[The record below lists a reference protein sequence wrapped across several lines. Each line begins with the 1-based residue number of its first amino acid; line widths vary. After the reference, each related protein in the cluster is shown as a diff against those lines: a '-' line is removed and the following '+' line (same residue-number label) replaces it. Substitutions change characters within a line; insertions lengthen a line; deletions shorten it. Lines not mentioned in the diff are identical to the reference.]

1 MIALLWLVL
10 TVPAAPDPTLA
21 AIQAELQSSQK
32 MLAARSPAPY
42 FIGYSVTDVEYVQVS
57 ASNGAIE
64 SASRNRSRW
73 LDVSVRAGSYELDN
87 THRVPGETNAASF
100 TFPLRGPMNGNTAVL
115 AAALWR
121 ATERVYKDAA
131 RRYLRVESAKDVR
144 LQGEDTSPDFAK
156 PLPQDVTACTAVT
169 AASLG
174 DNVDG
179 QMEQWKVNL
188 RQWSELFRRER
199 HILNS
204 HIALS
209 VRSATRYVVS
219 SDGLCNMEPSV
230 LFRVG
235 LLAESKAADGM
246 DLNRFESFEA
256 RRATD
261 LPDTAQV
268 AAKIAIMSADLKAL
282 ENAPVL
288 EPYSGPAI
296 LSGRAA
302 AVFFHEALGH
312 RVEGPRQREVDSG
325 QTFTHKVG
333 EHILPSFINVVD
345 DPTVT
350 KYPQSSGDIELMGA
364 YRFDEEGIRAERV
377 DVAGKG
383 VLHGFLMSRTP
394 VRGFSASNGHG
405 RAEPGQIPVGRQ
417 GNLIV
422 TSDKTVP
429 RERLRKMLIDEVKKR
444 KKPYGL
450 LFGDVEG
457 GYTLTHRFVA
467 QVFQVFPLMVW
478 RVFPDGRPDEL
489 VRGAELV
496 GTPLVTLGKIE
507 AAGDDPQVFN
517 GYCGAESG
525 YIPVSAVAPSLLIS
539 EMEVQK
545 KARSYD
551 RPPLLSPPDDSHFS
565 PDSHNSQDPVLSA
578 MQDEMKR
585 GTGELRL
592 GDLER
597 PYYME
602 YRLADLQK
610 VEAAASLGAQTEY
623 SLQSYRP
630 LTVGV
635 RVGDPQLDNTSFASA
650 AEPGVGTGANEQFTV
665 SLDPSYPALRQDL
678 WIATDQTYK
687 RSLSSL
693 AAKRAYLRT
702 ASREDP
708 LPDFGKAPATGKLL
722 PRIEMPPG
730 TAEACAAMTRDIS
743 ARLAG
748 KSDLRD
754 TSVRVSVES
763 ANEYYLNSEGASYRS
778 PRNLRT
784 LRAWATAATPDGQR
798 LRGGFATVDRPSI
811 DAPCGAADGKTFG
824 DRLLSSYDELM
835 SAVRAPQGEEYVGP
849 VLVEADAAATILAT
863 LLPQTI
869 VARKGVLTDNPV
881 SLDSDRDLPS
891 LNGRVLPSSFEV
903 TDDPAASPLPGAIDF
918 DDEAVPPSQVRVI
931 EKGILKHP
939 LSTRVPVKGAPES
952 NGHARAQAGGAAL
965 PAPSNL
971 MVEANGAMS
980 AAELKDR
987 LRALCRERGLPYGL
1001 LLRRFQ
1007 TAGSVEDF
1015 SPEDLSD
1022 PSMEAT
1028 LAGTGRG
1035 GSALQ
1040 PLSLWKVY
1048 ANDGREEQVRGLLLA
1063 DLRLSALK
1071 TILAAGREKATFQGF
1086 YTPPSSFTMGVLA
1099 VGLSEGLPFTLTA
1112 PAVLFDELEFRPQR
1126 RASVTQAFRPV
1137 LVHLTLR

>member
-1 MIALLWLVL
+1 MIALLLL
-10 TVPAAPDPTLA
+10 ALSVPATPDATLTAIRASLQDSQKRLA
-21 AIQAELQSSQK
+21 ADN
-32 MLAARSPAPY
+32 PAPY

-64 SASRNRSRW
+64 STSRNRSRW
-73 LDVSVRAGSYELDN
+73 LDVSVRTGSYELDN
-87 THRVPGETNAASF
+87 THRVPGEANSASF
-100 TFPLRGPMNGNTAVL
+100 TFPLRGPMNGSPTVL

-121 ATERVYKDAA
+121 ATDRVYKDAA

-144 LQGEDTSPDFAK
+144 LQGDDNSPDFAK
-156 PLPQDVTACTAVT
+156 PLPQDVTACTAVSP
-169 AASLG
+169 ASLG
-174 DNVDG
+174 DDVDG
-179 QMEQWKVNL
+179 QMEKWKTSL

-204 HIALS
+204 HITLS
-209 VRSATRYVVS
+209 VRSATQYVVS
-219 SDGLCNMEPSV
+219 TDGLCNMEPSV

-235 LLAESKAADGM
+235 LLAEGKAPDGM

-256 RRATD
+256 RSAAS
-261 LPDTAQV
+261 LPDTTQV
-268 AAKIAIMSADLKAL
+268 AAKIAIMSADVKAL
-282 ENAPVL
+282 ESAPVL

-312 RVEGPRQREVDSG
+312 RVEGTRQREADSG

-333 EHILPSFINVVD
+333 EHILPSFISVVD

-350 KYPQSSGDIELMGA
+350 KYPQPAGNIELMGA
-364 YRFDEEGIRAERV
+364 YHFDEEGIRAERV
-377 DVAGKG
+377 DVADKG

-422 TSDKTVP
+422 SSDKSVP

-478 RVFPDGRPDEL
+478 RIYPDGRPDEL

-545 KARSYD
+545 KARSFD
-551 RPPLLSPPDDSHFS
+551 RPPLLAPPDDSHAS
-565 PDSHNSQDPVLSA
+565 PDSQDPVLNA
-578 MQDEMKR
+578 MRDEMKR
-585 GTGELRL
+585 STTELRL
-592 GDLER
+592 GDLES

-602 YRLADLQK
+602 YRLADLTK
-610 VEAAASLGAQTEY
+610 VEAAASLGAQTEN
-623 SLQSYRP
+623 SWQSYRP

-635 RVGDPQLDNTSFASA
+635 RVGDPQLDNTNFASS
-650 AEPGVGTGANEQFTV
+650 AEPGVGTGANEQYTV
-665 SLDPSYPALRQDL
+665 SLDSSYPALRQDL
-678 WIATDQTYK
+678 WIASDQTYK

-702 ASREDP
+702 ADREDS
-708 LPDFGKAPATGKLL
+708 LPDFFKAPTVGKLL
-722 PRIEMPPG
+722 PRIEMRPG
-730 TAEACAAMTRDIS
+730 AADACAAMTRDIS
-743 ARLAG
+743 GRLAG
-748 KSDLRD
+748 KSGLRD

-763 ANEYYLNSEGASYRS
+763 ANQYYLNSEGAAARS
-778 PRNLRT
+778 PRLLRT
-784 LRAWATAATPDGQR
+784 LRAWATATTPDGQR
-798 LRGGFATVDRPSI
+798 LRGGFAIVDRPNAA
-811 DAPCGAADGKTFG
+811 DPCGAADGKTFG
-824 DRLLSSYDELM
+824 DHLLRSYDELM
-835 SAVRAPQGEEYVGP
+835 SAARAPQGEEYVGP
-849 VLVEADAAATILAT
+849 VLVEADAAAAIFAT

-869 VARKGVLTDNPV
+869 VGRKAVLTDNPV
-881 SLDSDRDLPS
+881 AIDSDRDLPS
-891 LNGRVLPSSFEV
+891 LNGRVLPPSFEV
-903 TDDPAASPLPGAIDF
+903 TDDPAANPLPGAADF
-918 DDEAVPPSQVRVI
+918 DDEAVVPARVRVI

-952 NGHARAQAGGAAL
+952 NGHARASAGGPAL
-965 PAPSNL
+965 PAPTNL
-971 MVEANGAMS
+971 MVES
-980 AAELKDR
+980 AGGLSGTELKDR

-1015 SPEDLSD
+1015 SPEDLTD

-1028 LAGTGRG
+1028 ISGTGRG

-1048 ANDGREEQVRGLLLA
+1048 ADDGREEQVRGLLLS
-1063 DLRLSALK
+1063 DLRLTALK
-1071 TILAAGREKATFQGF
+1071 TILAAGQEKATFQGF
-1086 YTPPSSFTMGVLA
+1086 YTPPSSFMLGVLA

-1126 RASVTQAFRPV
+1126 RAP
-1137 LVHLTLR
+1137 

>member
-1 MIALLWLVL
+1 MIALLLLALSVQATPDATL
-10 TVPAAPDPTLA
+10 TAIRTSLQDSQKRLA
-21 AIQAELQSSQK
+21 ASN
-32 MLAARSPAPY
+32 PAPY

-87 THRVPGETNAASF
+87 THRVPGEANSASF
-100 TFPLRGPMNGNTAVL
+100 TFPLRGPMNGSPTVL
-115 AAALWR
+115 ATALWR
-121 ATERVYKDAA
+121 ATDRVYKDAA

-144 LQGEDTSPDFAK
+144 LQSDDNSPDFAK
-156 PLPQDVTACTAVT
+156 PLPQDVTACTAVSP
-169 AASLG
+169 ASLG
-174 DNVDG
+174 DDVDG
-179 QMEQWKVNL
+179 QMEKWKASL
-188 RQWSELFRRER
+188 RQWSELFRQDAR

-204 HIALS
+204 HITLA
-209 VRSATRYVVS
+209 VRSATQYVVS
-219 SDGLCNMEPSV
+219 TDGLCNMEPSV

-235 LLAESKAADGM
+235 LLAEGKAADGM

-256 RRATD
+256 RSATG

-268 AAKIAIMSADLKAL
+268 AAKIAIMSADVKAL

-312 RVEGPRQREVDSG
+312 RVEGTRQREADSG

-333 EHILPSFINVVD
+333 EHILPSFISVVD

-350 KYPQSSGDIELMGA
+350 EYPQPTGNIELMGA
-364 YRFDEEGIRAERV
+364 YHFDEEGIRAERV
-377 DVAGKG
+377 DVADRG

-422 TSDKTVP
+422 SSDKSVP

-478 RVFPDGRPDEL
+478 RIYPDGRPDEL

-551 RPPLLSPPDDSHFS
+551 RPPLLSPPDDSHAS
-565 PDSHNSQDPVLSA
+565 PDSHDSQDPVLSA
-578 MQDEMKR
+578 MRDEMQR
-585 GTGELRL
+585 STTELRL

-602 YRLADLQK
+602 YRLADVTK
-610 VEAAASLGAQTEY
+610 VEAAASLGAQTEN

-635 RVGDPQLDNTSFASA
+635 RVGDPQLDNTNFASS

-678 WIATDQTYK
+678 WIASDQTYK

-702 ASREDP
+702 AEREDP
-708 LPDFGKAPATGKLL
+708 LPDFVKAPTVSKLL
-722 PRIEMPPG
+722 PRIEMRPE
-730 TAEACAAMTRDIS
+730 AADACAAMTRDIS
-743 ARLAG
+743 GRLAG

-763 ANEYYLNSEGASYRS
+763 ANQYYLNSEGAFFRS
-778 PRNLRT
+778 PRYLRT
-784 LRAWATAATPDGQR
+784 LRAWATATTPDGQR
-798 LRGGFATVDRPSI
+798 LRGGFAIVDRPHAG
-811 DAPCGAADGKTFG
+811 DPCGAADGKTFG
-824 DRLLSSYDELM
+824 DRLLRSYDELM
-835 SAVRAPQGEEYVGP
+835 SAARAPQGEEYVGP
-849 VLVEADAAATILAT
+849 VLVEADAAAAIFAT
-863 LLPQTI
+863 LLPPTI
-869 VARKGVLTDNPV
+869 VGRKAVLTDNPV
-881 SLDSDRDLPS
+881 AMDSDRDLPS
-891 LNGRVLPSSFEV
+891 RNGRVLPPSFEV
-903 TDDPAASPLPGAIDF
+903 TDDPAANPLPGAGGESKALALEGTDF
-918 DDEAVPPSQVRVI
+918 DDEAVAPSRVRVI

-952 NGHARAQAGGAAL
+952 NGHARASAGGPAL
-965 PAPSNL
+965 PAPTNL
-971 MVEANGAMS
+971 MVESVGGLS
-980 AAELKDR
+980 GIELKDR

-1015 SPEDLSD
+1015 SPEDLTD

-1028 LAGTGRG
+1028 ISGTGRG

-1048 ANDGREEQVRGLLLA
+1048 ADDGHEEQVRGLLLS
-1063 DLRLSALK
+1063 DLRLTALK
-1071 TILAAGREKATFQGF
+1071 TILASGQERATFQGF
-1086 YTPPSSFTMGVLA
+1086 YTPPSSFMLGVLA
-1099 VGLSEGLPFTLTA
+1099 VGLGEGLPFTLTA

-1126 RASVTQAFRPV
+1126 RAP
-1137 LVHLTLR
+1137 

>member
-1 MIALLWLVL
+1 
-10 TVPAAPDPTLA
+10 
-21 AIQAELQSSQK
+21 
-32 MLAARSPAPY
+32 
-42 FIGYSVTDVEYVQVS
+42 
-57 ASNGAIE
+57 
-64 SASRNRSRW
+64 
-73 LDVSVRAGSYELDN
+73 
-87 THRVPGETNAASF
+87 
-100 TFPLRGPMNGNTAVL
+100 
-115 AAALWR
+115 
-121 ATERVYKDAA
+121 
-131 RRYLRVESAKDVR
+131 
-144 LQGEDTSPDFAK
+144 
-156 PLPQDVTACTAVT
+156 
-169 AASLG
+169 
-174 DNVDG
+174 
-179 QMEQWKVNL
+179 
-188 RQWSELFRRER
+188 
-199 HILNS
+199 
-204 HIALS
+204 
-209 VRSATRYVVS
+209 
-219 SDGLCNMEPSV
+219 
-230 LFRVG
+230 
-235 LLAESKAADGM
+235 
-246 DLNRFESFEA
+246 
-256 RRATD
+256 
-261 LPDTAQV
+261 
-268 AAKIAIMSADLKAL
+268 MSADVKAL

-312 RVEGPRQREVDSG
+312 RVEGTRQRESDSG

-345 DPTVT
+345 DPTLT
-350 KYPQSSGDIELMGA
+350 KYSQLPGPIELMGA
-364 YRFDEEGIRAERV
+364 YQFDDEGIRAERV
-377 DVAGKG
+377 DVASKG

-394 VRGFSASNGHG
+394 VRSFSASNGHG

-422 TSDKTVP
+422 TSDKSVP

-478 RVFPDGRPDEL
+478 RIYPDGRPDEL

-551 RPPLLSPPDDSHFS
+551 RPPLLSPPDNSHPSQDSHS
-565 PDSHNSQDPVLSA
+565 SHDSQDPVLTA
-578 MQDEMKR
+578 MQDEMHR
-585 GTGELRL
+585 STTELHL

-602 YRLADLQK
+602 YRLADQQK

-623 SLQSYRP
+623 SVQSYRP

-635 RVGDPQLDNTSFASA
+635 RVGDPQLDNTNFASA
-650 AEPGVGTGANEQFTV
+650 AEPGVGTGANEQFAI

-693 AAKRAYLRT
+693 AGKRAYLRT
-702 ASREDP
+702 ATREDP
-708 LPDFGKAPATGKLL
+708 LPDFVKTPTVSKLL
-722 PRIEMPPG
+722 PRIEMRPA

-748 KSDLRD
+748 KPDLRD
-754 TSVRVSVES
+754 TSVRVSVET
-763 ANEYYLNSEGASYRS
+763 ANQYYLNSEGAYFRS
-778 PRNLRT
+778 PRYQRT
-784 LRAWATAATPDGQR
+784 LRAWATATTPDGQR
-798 LRGGFATVDRPSI
+798 LRGGFAIVDHS
-811 DAPCGAADGKTFG
+811 DATSNLTAPCGDADAKTFG
-824 DRLLSSYDELM
+824 DRLTKSYDELM
-835 SAVRAPQGEEYVGP
+835 AAAHAPQGEEYVGP
-849 VLVEADAAATILAT
+849 VLVEADAAAEIFAT
-863 LLPQTI
+863 LLPPTI
-869 VARKGVLTDNPV
+869 VGRKAVLTDNPV
-881 SLDSDRDLPS
+881 AIDSDRDLPS
-891 LNGRVLPSSFEV
+891 LNGRVLPSTFEV
-903 TDDPAASPLPGAIDF
+903 TDDPAAGPLPGAPEF
-918 DDEAVPPSQVRVI
+918 DDEAVPPSRVRVI
-931 EKGILKHP
+931 EKGIWKRP

-965 PAPSNL
+965 PAPTNL
-971 MVEANGAMS
+971 LVESTGGLS
-980 AAELKDR
+980 DAELKDR

-1015 SPEDLSD
+1015 SPEDLTD
-1022 PSMEAT
+1022 PAMEAT
-1028 LAGTGRG
+1028 ISGTGHG

-1040 PLSLWKVY
+1040 PLSVWKVY
-1048 ANDGREEQVRGLLLA
+1048 ADGHEEQVRGLLLT
-1063 DLRLSALK
+1063 DLRLTALK
-1071 TILAAGREKATFQGF
+1071 TILAAGQEKAMFQGF
-1086 YTPPSSFTMGVLA
+1086 YTPPSSFTVGVLA

-1126 RASVTQAFRPV
+1126 RAP
-1137 LVHLTLR
+1137 

>member
-1 MIALLWLVL
+1 MIALLLLAL
-10 TVPAAPDPTLA
+10 TLPSTPDATLM
-21 AIQAELQSSQK
+21 AIRAELQESQK
-32 MLAARSPAPY
+32 RLAASTPAPY
-42 FIGYSVTDVEYVQVS
+42 FIGYSVSDVEYVQVS

-87 THRVPGETNAASF
+87 THRVPGETNSASF
-100 TFPLRGPMNGNTAVL
+100 NFPLRGPMNGNTTVL
-115 AAALWR
+115 ATALWR
-121 ATERVYKDAA
+121 ATDRVYKDAA
-131 RRYLRVESAKDVR
+131 RRYLRVAAAKDVR
-144 LQGEDTSPDFAK
+144 LEGEDNSPDFAK

-169 AASLG
+169 PASLG
-174 DNVDG
+174 DDVDG
-179 QMEQWKVNL
+179 QMETWKSSL

-204 HIALS
+204 HITLS
-209 VRSATRYVVS
+209 IRSATRYVVS
-219 SDGLCNMEPSV
+219 TDGLCNMEPTV

-235 LLAESKAADGM
+235 LLAEGKAADGM
-246 DLNRFESFEA
+246 DLSRFESFEA
-256 RRATD
+256 RTAAE
-261 LPDTAQV
+261 LPDTSKV
-268 AAKIAIMSADLKAL
+268 AAKIALMSADLKAL

-312 RVEGPRQREVDSG
+312 RVEGPRQRESDSG

-333 EHILPSFINVVD
+333 EHILPSFINVAD
-345 DPTVT
+345 DPTQT
-350 KYPQSSGDIELMGA
+350 KYPQPAGPMELMGA
-364 YRFDEEGIRAERV
+364 YRFDDEGIRAERV
-377 DVAGKG
+377 DVAEKG
-383 VLHGFLMSRTP
+383 VLRGFLMSRTP

-405 RAEPGQIPVGRQ
+405 RAEPGQTPVGRQ

-422 TSDKTVP
+422 TSDKRVP

-478 RVFPDGRPDEL
+478 RIYPDGRPDEL

-551 RPPLLSPPDDSHFS
+551 RPPLLPPPDDSHAS
-565 PDSHNSQDPVLSA
+565 PDSHNTADTVLNA
-578 MQDEMKR
+578 LQDEMQR
-585 GTGELRL
+585 STAQLRL

-602 YRLADLQK
+602 YRLADLRK
-610 VEAAASLGAQTEY
+610 VEAAASLGALTEY
-623 SLQSYRP
+623 SSQSYRP

-635 RVGDPQLDNTSFASA
+635 RVGDPQLDNTNFASA
-650 AEPGVGTGANEQFTV
+650 AEPGVGTGANEQFMV
-665 SLDPSYPALRQDL
+665 SFDPSYPALRQDL
-678 WIATDQTYK
+678 WIATDQAYK

-702 ASREDP
+702 ATREDP
-708 LPDFGKAPATGKLL
+708 LPDFFKAPTAGKLL
-722 PRIEMPPG
+722 PRIEMTAG
-730 TAEACAAMTRDIS
+730 TADACAAMTRDIS

-748 KSDLRD
+748 KPGLRD
-754 TSVRVSVES
+754 TSVRVSVEN
-763 ANEYYLNSEGASYRS
+763 ANQYYLNSEGATFRS
-778 PRNLRT
+778 PRTLRT
-784 LRAWATAATPDGQR
+784 LRAWATAVTPDGQR
-798 LRGGFATVDRPSI
+798 LRGGFALVDRPNT
-811 DAPCGAADGKTFG
+811 AACGAADAQKFG
-824 DRLLSSYDELM
+824 DRLAQSYDELM
-835 SAVRAPQGEEYVGP
+835 AAAHAPQGEEYVGP
-849 VLVEADAAATILAT
+849 VLVEANAASAIFAT
-863 LLPQTI
+863 LLPPTI
-869 VARKGVLTDNPV
+869 VGRKAVLTDNPV
-881 SLDSDRDLPS
+881 TLDSDRDLPS
-891 LNGRVLPSSFEV
+891 LNGRVLPSVFEV
-903 TDDPAASPLPGAIDF
+903 TDDPAANPLPGSKDF
-918 DDEAVPPSQVRVI
+918 DDEAVQPSRVKVI

-965 PAPSNL
+965 PAPTNL
-971 MVEANGAMS
+971 AVES
-980 AAELKDR
+980 AGGVPMNELKDR

-1015 SPEDLSD
+1015 SPEDLTD

-1028 LAGTGRG
+1028 IGGTGRG

-1048 ANDGREEQVRGLLLA
+1048 ADDGHEEQVRGLMLT

-1071 TILAAGREKATFQGF
+1071 TILAAGQEKAVYQGF
-1086 YTPPSSFTMGVLA
+1086 YTPPSSFTLGVLA
-1099 VGLSEGLPFTLTA
+1099 VGLTEGLPFTLTA

-1126 RASVTQAFRPV
+1126 RAP
-1137 LVHLTLR
+1137 